1 MKGSKLTKRVLPKKA
16 MKSACQK
23 DVNGG
28 IVLFKN
34 GVSVH
39 ISDDGFI
46 KTVVGKAKIID
57 TWELIK

>member
-1 MKGSKLTKRVLPKKA
+1 